1 MEANPLTTFYFLLNK
16 TTICRTIIQ
25 KRKTCYIY
33 LLHSYFFICYNFKN
47 NSMTSLGF
55 SNTPAWTMG
64 KRSNSTTIN
73 NKYTVPGP
81 GNYSLST
88 ASFKKNPG
96 WKIGSGNRNN

>member
-1 MEANPLTTFYFLLNK
+1 
-16 TTICRTIIQ
+16 
-25 KRKTCYIY
+25 
-33 LLHSYFFICYNFKN
+33 
-47 NSMTSLGF
+47 MTSLSF

-73 NKYTVPGP
+73 NKFTVPGP

-88 ASFKKNPG
+88 TAFKKNPG